1 MASKKV
7 FEIITCMTK
16 CFEVPVNMDKI
27 HMDLKKTSK
36 LYI

>member
-1 MASKKV
+1 MAYKKV
-7 FEIITCMTK
+7 FETITYMTK
-16 CFEVPVNMDKI
+16 CFEVPTNMDII